1 MENLLD
7 FGNGFWFLTPLAL
20 SITVK
25 LLIMVGFFLTAPLV
39 AGYIEHKVLAHQ
51 QDRLGPM
58 EAGIGPIKHGVGQLV
73 ADGAKFIQKED
84 IIPAAA
90 DKWVFSI
97 APGVALV
104 PALVIMLVL
113 PLGPGLFG
121 ENLQSGVFF
130 ALAVSSV
137 SVLGV
142 LMAAWSSANKYSLM
156 GGIRAAAQLIAYELP
171 LVLGAA
177 AVVLQSGTLSLVG
190 IIEAQSTYEIFGIV
204 PMWFIVPHI
213 VGFLLFFVA
222 ALAELNRPPF
232 DMPIADSEI
241 IFGHMTEYTGIKY
254 AFFML
259 AEYAGMVVLSAIA
272 VVLFLGGWY
281 VLPGLTAPELVNG
294 IVGIFGAGPYDF
306 HPIVAGLLGVGV
318 TMGKIFALV
327 FVMVWFRAT
336 FPRLREDQLQRMSW
350 LIFIP
355 LGLLNIVVIAI
366 AKVFG

>member
-1 MENLLD
+1 MEPGLLD
-7 FGNGFWFLTPLAL
+7 LASVGW
-20 SITVK
+20 SIALK
-25 LLIMVGFFLTAPLV
+25 LGLLVGFFLTAPLV
-39 AGYIEHKVLAHQ
+39 AGYMEHKVLAHQ

-84 IIPAAA
+84 IVPAAA
-90 DKWVFSI
+90 DKWVFSL

-104 PALVIMLVL
+104 PGLVVMLVL

-121 ENLQSGVFF
+121 ENLNAGVFF

-142 LMAAWSSANKYSLM
+142 LMAAWSSANKFSLM

-177 AVVLQSGTLSLVG
+177 AVVLQAGTLSLVG
-190 IIEAQSTYEIFGIV
+190 IIDAQATFRVFDIV
-204 PMWFIVPHI
+204 PMWFVLPHA

-272 VVLFLGGWY
+272 TVLFLGGWY
-281 VLPGLTAPELVNG
+281 ALPGVTVPELING
-294 IVGIFGAGPYDF
+294 VVGVFGFGPYGF
-306 HPIVAGLLGVGV
+306 HPVVTGLLGFGV
-318 TMGKIFALV
+318 TMGKVLALV
-327 FVMVWFRAT
+327 FVMIWFRAT

-350 LIFIP
+350 LILIP

>member
-1 MENLLD
+1 MEPGLLD
-7 FGNGFWFLTPLAL
+7 LGSVGWSIAL
-20 SITVK
+20 K
-25 LLIMVGFFLTAPLV
+25 LVLMVGFFLTAPLV

-84 IIPAAA
+84 IVPAAA

-104 PALVIMLVL
+104 PALVIMIVL

-121 ENLQSGVFF
+121 EDLNAGVFF

-177 AVVLQSGTLSLVG
+177 AVVLQAGTLSLVG
-190 IIEAQSTYEIFGIV
+190 IIEAQAAFRVFDIV
-204 PMWFIVPHI
+204 PMWFILPHGI
-213 VGFLLFFVA
+213 GFLLFFVA

-272 VVLFLGGWY
+272 TVLFLGGWY
-281 VLPGLTAPELVNG
+281 ALPGVTVPELLNWLG
-294 IVGIFGAGPYDF
+294 GLVGQGPWEF
-306 HPIVAGLLGVGV
+306 HPVVAGLLGVGV

-350 LIFIP
+350 LVFIP
-355 LGLLNIVVIAI
+355 LGLLNIVVVAI
-366 AKVFG
+366 AKVYF

>member
-1 MENLLD
+1 MEQGLLD
-7 FGNGFWFLTPLAL
+7 LTSVGWAIAL
-20 SITVK
+20 K
-25 LLIMVGFFLTAPLV
+25 LGLMVGFFLTAPLV

-97 APGVALV
+97 APGVAMV

-121 ENLQSGVFF
+121 ENLNSGVFF

-142 LMAAWSSANKYSLM
+142 LMAAWSSANKFSLM

-177 AVVLQSGTLSLVG
+177 AVVLQAGTLSLVE
-190 IIEAQSTYEIFGIV
+190 IVNAQATFRIFDIV
-204 PMWFIVPHI
+204 PMWFVLPHMI
-213 VGFLLFFVA
+213 GFLLFFVA

-272 VVLFLGGWY
+272 TVLFLGGWY
-281 VLPGLTAPELVNG
+281 ALPGVTVPELINAVAG
-294 IVGIFGAGPYDF
+294 AFGAGPWDF
-306 HPIVAGLLGVGV
+306 HPVVAGLLGVGV
-318 TMGKIFALV
+318 TMGKIFSLV
-327 FVMVWFRAT
+327 FIMVWFRAT

-355 LGLLNIVVIAI
+355 LGLLNIVVIAV
-366 AKVFG
+366 AKVFF

>member
-1 MENLLD
+1 VDSLLD
-7 FGNGFWFLTPLAL
+7 LNSLGL
-20 SITVK
+20 SIGLK
-25 LLIMVGFFLTAPLV
+25 LVLMVVFFLTAPLV
-39 AGYIEHKVLAHQ
+39 AGYMEHKVLAHQ

-104 PALVIMLVL
+104 PALVIILVL
-113 PLGPGLFG
+113 PLGPGVFG
-121 ENLQSGVFF
+121 ENLNAGVFF

-142 LMAAWSSANKYSLM
+142 LMAAWSSANKFSLM

-177 AVVLQSGTLSLVG
+177 AVVLQVGSLSLVE
-190 IIEAQSTYEIFGIV
+190 IVEAQASYRIFDIL
-204 PMWFIVPHI
+204 PMWYVLPHA
-213 VGFLLFFVA
+213 VGFGLFFVA
-222 ALAELNRPPF
+222 SLAELNRPPF

-259 AEYAGMVVLSAIA
+259 AEYAGMVVLSALA
-272 VVLFLGGWY
+272 TVMFLGGWY
-281 VLPGLTAPELVNG
+281 ILPGVPPPAFDLWFIPAEW
-294 IVGIFGAGPYDF
+294 
-306 HPIVAGLLGVGV
+306 VAGLIGVGV

-350 LIFIP
+350 LILIP

>member
-1 MENLLD
+1 MEPGLLD
-7 FGNGFWFLTPLAL
+7 FGSLGL
-20 SITVK
+20 SIGIK
-25 LLIMVGFFLTAPLV
+25 LLLMVGFFLTAPLV

-113 PLGPGLFG
+113 PLGPGIFG
-121 ENLQSGVFF
+121 ENLNAGVFF

-177 AVVLQSGTLSLVG
+177 AVVLQAGTLSLPAIV
-190 IIEAQSTYEIFGIV
+190 EAQAEFRIFDIV
-204 PMWFIVPHI
+204 PMWFVLPHAL
-213 VGFLLFFVA
+213 GFLLFFVSS
-222 ALAELNRPPF
+222 LAELNRPPF

-272 VVLFLGGWY
+272 TVLFLGGWY
-281 VLPGLTAPELVNG
+281 ILPGVPPPAFELWFIPAEV
-294 IVGIFGAGPYDF
+294 
-306 HPIVAGLLGVGV
+306 VAGLIGVGV

-350 LIFIP
+350 LILIP
-355 LGLLNIVVIAI
+355 LGLLNIVIVAI
-366 AKVFG
+366 AKVFF

>member
-1 MENLLD
+1 VENLLNLD
-7 FGNGFWFLTPLAL
+7 STAWSVAL
-20 SITVK
+20 K
-25 LLIMVGFFLTAPLV
+25 LVLMIGFFLTAPLV

-58 EAGIGPIKHGVGQLV
+58 EAGIGPLKHGVGQLV

-84 IIPAAA
+84 IIPTAA
-90 DKWVFSI
+90 DKWVFSL
-97 APGVALV
+97 APGVAMV
-104 PALVIMLVL
+104 PAMVVMLVL

-121 ENLQSGVFF
+121 EDLNAGVFF

-177 AVVLQSGTLSLVG
+177 AVVLQAGTLSLVS
-190 IIEAQSTYEIFGIV
+190 IVNAQAEYEIFGMF
-204 PMWFIVPHI
+204 PMWFVVPHAI
-213 VGFLLFFVA
+213 GFLLFFVA
-222 ALAELNRPPF
+222 SLAELNRPPF

-272 VVLFLGGWY
+272 TVLFLGGWY
-281 VLPGLTAPELVNG
+281 VLPGVTAPEAINFLA
-294 IVGIFGAGPYDF
+294 GIFGAGPFDF
-306 HPIVAGLLGVGV
+306 HPVVEGLMGVGV
-318 TMGKIFALV
+318 TMGKIFTLV

-350 LIFIP
+350 LIMIP
-355 LGLLNIVVIAI
+355 LGLLNIVIIAI
-366 AKVFG
+366 AKVSA

>member
-1 MENLLD
+1 MESLFD
-7 FGNGFWFLTPLAL
+7 VGPLAL
-20 SITVK
+20 SIGIK
-25 LLIMVGFFLTAPLV
+25 LLVMIGFFLTAPLV
-39 AGYIEHKVLAHQ
+39 AGYMEHKVLAHQ

-73 ADGAKFIQKED
+73 ADGAKFLQKED

-90 DKWVFSI
+90 DKWVFAI
-97 APGVALV
+97 APGVALI
-104 PALVIMLVL
+104 PALVILIVI
-113 PLGPGLFG
+113 PLGPGVFG
-121 ENLQSGVFF
+121 VDLPAGVFF

-177 AVVLQSGTLSLVG
+177 AVVLQAGTLSLVG
-190 IIEAQSTYEIFGIV
+190 IVEAQAEFRLFGIV
-204 PMWFIVPHI
+204 PMWYVLPQA
-213 VGFLLFFVA
+213 VGFLLFYVA
-222 ALAELNRPPF
+222 SLAELNRPPF

-241 IFGHMTEYTGIKY
+241 IFGHMTEYTGIRY

-272 VVLFLGGWY
+272 TVLFLGGWY
-281 VLPGLTAPELVNG
+281 ILPGVPPPAFDLWFIPGEV
-294 IVGIFGAGPYDF
+294 
-306 HPIVAGLLGVGV
+306 VAGLIGVGV
-318 TMGKIFALV
+318 TMGKILSLV
-327 FVMVWFRAT
+327 FVMIWFRAT

-350 LIFIP
+350 LVLIP

-366 AKVFG
+366 AKVFA

>member
-1 MENLLD
+1 MEQGLLD
-7 FGNGFWFLTPLAL
+7 LGSVGWSIGLKLAL
-20 SITVK
+20 
-25 LLIMVGFFLTAPLV
+25 MVGFFLTAPLV

-84 IIPAAA
+84 IVPAAA

-97 APGVALV
+97 APGVALI

-113 PLGPGLFG
+113 PMGPGIFG
-121 ENLQSGVFF
+121 ENLNAGIFF

-177 AVVLQSGTLSLVG
+177 AVVLQAGTLSLPA
-190 IIEAQSTYEIFGIV
+190 IIEAQGSYRLFDMI
-204 PMWFIVPHI
+204 PMWFVLPHAI
-213 VGFLLFFVA
+213 GFLLFFVA
-222 ALAELNRPPF
+222 SLAELNRPPF

-259 AEYAGMVVLSAIA
+259 SEYAGMVVLSAIA
-272 VVLFLGGWY
+272 AVLFLGGWY
-281 VLPGLTAPELVNG
+281 ILPGVPPPAFQLWFIPPDV
-294 IVGIFGAGPYDF
+294 
-306 HPIVAGLLGVGV
+306 VAGLIGVGV
-318 TMGKIFALV
+318 TMGKVFALV

-355 LGLLNIVVIAI
+355 LGLLNIVVVAI
-366 AKVFG
+366 AKVFF